1 MNSFITWLKKS
12 FVAFLAGLQQIDA
25 QSPSPLCE
33 SCLSPTLPKS
43 PTPQPPASTKK
54 RTSAKKA
61 PTSARK
67 EFQSLLDAA
76 GVKHFSADE
85 VFFRGARDAKLQL
98 NTDPPRNVWPQLVAV
113 TAVADEARRR
123 LGKPL
128 RINSAYR
135 SPAYNRAISGARMSQ
150 HVKGAALDLSGSPA
164 ALHKVLTQMRSEGL
178 FRGGIGRYRTF
189 VHVDVRGKNADWQG

>member
-1 MNSFITWLKKS
+1 MKTWFKNF
-12 FVAFLAGLQQIDA
+12 FVQFLDGLQTTAA
-25 QSPSPLCE
+25 QSPSVLCE
-33 SCLSPTLPKS
+33 SCLSPISPKS
-43 PTPQPPASTKK
+43 SPQPIPASTAKPKK
-54 RTSAKKA
+54 EKKQAGAKA
-61 PTSARK
+61 
-67 EFQSLLDAA
+67 EFQSLLDEA
-76 GVKHFSADE
+76 GVKHFTADE
-85 VFFRGARDAKLQL
+85 VFYRGARDAKLKL
-98 NTDPPRNVWPQLVAV
+98 NQNPPRNVWPQLVAV

-150 HVKGAALDLSGSPA
+150 HTRGAALDLSGSPA